1 MTRRIVT
8 GNNSD
13 GKSYFVHDGPTP
25 GELDLGILVIEEVWV
40 DDLVS
45 PDPAASFDPASVET
59 IHLHPP
65 VNGSLVRIVTIPPMS
80 HSPALSP
87 EALAENFNRFD
98 TGGVMEEDNPGMHT
112 TKTID
117 YQIILSGEV
126 DLELDEGEVHL
137 KAGDIVV
144 QRATRHAWRNRGTEP
159 CICATVMI
167 SSPNYR

>member
-25 GELDLGILVIEEVWV
+25 GELDLGMVVIEEVWV
-40 DDLVS
+40 DNPSSSEPVAS
-45 PDPAASFDPASVET
+45 IDPANVEA
-59 IHLHPP
+59 IQLHPP
-65 VNGSLVRIVTIPPMS
+65 VNGSLVRIVTFPPMS
-80 HSPALSP
+80 HSPSLSP
-87 EALAENFNRFD
+87 EDLAANFSRFE

-112 TKTID
+112 TRTID
-117 YQIILSGEV
+117 YQIILSGEI

-144 QRATRHAWRNRGTEP
+144 QRATRHGWFNRGTEP
-159 CICATVMI
+159 CICAAVMI
-167 SSPNYR
+167 NSPNYR